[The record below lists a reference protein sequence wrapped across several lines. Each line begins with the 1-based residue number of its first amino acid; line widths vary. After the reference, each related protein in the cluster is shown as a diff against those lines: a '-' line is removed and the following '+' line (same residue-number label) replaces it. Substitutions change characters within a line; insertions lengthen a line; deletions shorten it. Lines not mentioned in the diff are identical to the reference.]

1 MSGEFLG
8 TFTVSVNKGKWVTIP
23 SAFKKKF
30 SPQSKQ
36 IVIITIGS
44 ESNLA
49 IYPLDNW
56 QEKIRSLENGETK
69 DKKMLLALRHFAAPE
84 QKMENNGRIKIS
96 DQLLEHFPINEKV
109 IVKGEGKFISIW
121 QPEAYEEY
129 SKKLLEEHKKLFN
142 SLDYQ

>member
-8 TFTVSVNKGKWVTIP
+8 TFTTSVNKGKWVTIP
-23 SAFKKKF
+23 ATFKKKF

-36 IVIITIGS
+36 TVIITVGS

-56 QEKIRSLENGETK
+56 QEKIGSLENGEEK
-69 DKKMLLALRHFAAPE
+69 DRKMLITLRHFAAAE
-84 QKMENNGRIKIS
+84 QKMEPNGRIKIS
-96 DQLLEHFPINEKV
+96 DDLLDLFPFDEKV
-109 IVKGEGKFISIW
+109 IIKGEGKFISIW
-121 QPEAYEEY
+121 KPEAYKAY
-129 SKKLLEEHKKLFN
+129 SLKLLEEHRSMFN